1 MSEQPWRA
9 VVERGDLAIVM
20 LRHGRTSWNAAR
32 RFLGATDIPLDE
44 EGRRQAE
51 RVAPA
56 YRGAFHHVYSSPL
69 SRAFQTASAIEPEPV
84 LLEAFGELRQGD
96 LEGLTAAQAIERY
109 PDFFEVWARDPAN
122 APVPG
127 GETLGEC
134 AARAR
139 HALDRLCRV
148 HAGDQAILVVTHQM
162 VMASLTCY
170 ASDEPL
176 KKWREFCVDNTA
188 GRSCRGTGY
197 H

>member
-1 MSEQPWRA
+1 MKRDAGKQS
-9 VVERGDLAIVM
+9 V
-20 LRHGRTSWNAAR
+20 LRRLIAGRSTTSIALR
-32 RFLGATDIPLDE
+32 
-44 EGRRQAE
+44 
-51 RVAPA
+51 
-56 YRGAFHHVYSSPL
+56 YRGPFK
-69 SRAFQTASAIEPEPV
+69 TASAIEPEPV

-188 GRSCRGTGY
+188 GTVLSWNGLSLSLEISGWQPSTGSG
-197 H
+197 